1 MDEVCF
7 LSYQPSINFCLPQI
21 SHKSKQIRHIKKK
34 KKQKNKQQNPL
45 TDQSK
50 AMTFH
55 LVTSEFKKSFHL
67 AQPILPRAK
76 LSDNSNSIML
86 SSYKLH
92 M

>member
-34 KKQKNKQQNPL
+34 KKQKNKQKNPL

-55 LVTSEFKKSFHL
+55 LVTSEFKKIIPFGPAHT
-67 AQPILPRAK
+67 AQGKTFRQF
-76 LSDNSNSIML
+76 
-86 SSYKLH
+86 
-92 M
+92 